1 MGFKFGNNV
10 VKLEIEGR
18 IFRTRISQKM
28 LEDMKAFAEKAK
40 EMQLGIIGC
49 TDTDIENKI
58 IDFMDSAIDRDA
70 VIIAFC
76 AAELISICETAGL
89 MGILPKPVQ
98 QILVKAIDILSKK
111 SEEG

>member
-28 LEDMKAFAEKAK
+28 LEDMKAFTEKAK

-49 TDTDIENKI
+49 TDTDAENKI
-58 IDFMDSAIDRDA
+58 IDFMDSAIDTLIAPGTAAIIFNERERDA
-70 VIIAFC
+70 FERCEVFAYISTEITAHCGIIAS
-76 AAELISICETAGL
+76 AE
-89 MGILPKPVQ
+89 GI
-98 QILVKAIDILSKK
+98 
-111 SEEG
+111 

>member
-49 TDTDIENKI
+49 TDTDAENKI
-58 IDFMDSAIDRDA
+58 IDFMDSVIDTLIAPGTAAIIFNERERDA
-70 VIIAFC
+70 FERCEVFAYISTEITAHCGVIAS
-76 AAELISICETAGL
+76 AK
-89 MGILPKPVQ
+89 GI
-98 QILVKAIDILSKK
+98 
-111 SEEG
+111 

>member
-28 LEDMKAFAEKAK
+28 LEDMKAFTEKAK

-49 TDTDIENKI
+49 TDTDAENKI
-58 IDFMDSAIDRDA
+58 IDFMDSAIDTLIAPGTAAIIFNERERDA
-70 VIIAFC
+70 FERCEVFAYISTEITAHCGVIAS
-76 AAELISICETAGL
+76 AK
-89 MGILPKPVQ
+89 GI
-98 QILVKAIDILSKK
+98 
-111 SEEG
+111 

>member
-28 LEDMKAFAEKAK
+28 LEDMKAFTEKAK

-49 TDTDIENKI
+49 TDTDAENKI
-58 IDFMDSAIDRDA
+58 IDFMDSAIDTLIAPGTAASIFNERERDA
-70 VIIAFC
+70 FERCEVFAYISTEITAHCGVIAS
-76 AAELISICETAGL
+76 AK
-89 MGILPKPVQ
+89 GI
-98 QILVKAIDILSKK
+98 
-111 SEEG
+111 